1 MSLTSKYRVFIWDFD
16 GTLYDTYP
24 HTVRAYV
31 ETLSDYGIVGDAAG
45 IERIARRSLGELQRD
60 LEARYALPREYFA
73 KVETRALEYAL
84 ADARPFDDA
93 RLFVEE
99 VAEEGGK
106 NMLFSHRDK
115 SAVDILRAGDFWR
128 YFSDALCAGDPDFA
142 WKPSPDGINAL
153 LHRNGAERSEAIM
166 VGDREIDVASGAN
179 AGIDSCLIMP
189 YDITADTAATY
200 KCESFAAL
208 REILG

>member
-45 IERIARRSLGELQRD
+45 IERVARRSLGELQRD

-84 ADARPFDDA
+84 ISEDIESVSFLGAHDFLTRESGERPGCVILDIRMPGMSGTELFDELIRQA
-93 RLFVEE
+93 YTHPVIFLSGHGFLPGFRRGSIGYRVRP
-99 VAEEGGK
+99 GG
-106 NMLFSHRDK
+106 LSLYPP
-115 SAVDILRAGDFWR
+115 V
-128 YFSDALCAGDPDFA
+128 Y
-142 WKPSPDGINAL
+142 WKCI
-153 LHRNGAERSEAIM
+153 E
-166 VGDREIDVASGAN
+166 
-179 AGIDSCLIMP
+179 
-189 YDITADTAATY
+189 
-200 KCESFAAL
+200 
-208 REILG
+208 